1 MASLQSGIEQA
12 IAAIKPPTT
21 VASSGETNNTNNDNK
36 PIPPAPGGQSGW
48 MEPPSPFN
56 EDPELGPVNKPVYP
70 HNQVISSK
78 SGHALHM
85 DDTKGAERIRLEHR
99 TATFLEMHPDGSQ
112 VNKIQ
117 GDSYEIVAKNNNVLI
132 KGSCNITVI
141 GDCVIECQNKIEK
154 INGDY
159 NLQVAGKFTVM
170 AGDMIVHSDKDV
182 EITAGS
188 GTVGVGNIQLS
199 SADGVFVKG
208 KLTALNSFYADEVYS
223 NTKVT
228 AKFGMI
234 SGHLGFL
241 SRTGGL
247 FLGCEAVIPGVPDI
261 PPIVA
266 PPFSPGVVVNGAGV
280 FTDGFMIAAIAVAA
294 PVIQGLYTRD
304 LFGSMAGIRIEHN
317 LHTHPVLFGPTGPPI
332 PQMYGMLI

>member
-1 MASLQSGIEQA
+1 MASLQAGIEQA

-36 PIPPAPGGQSGW
+36 SIPPAPGGQSGW

-78 SGHALHM
+78 SGHAFHM
-85 DDTKGAERIRLEHR
+85 DDTKGAERVRLEHR

-132 KGSCNITVI
+132 KGRCNITVI

-170 AGDMIVHSDKDV
+170 AGDMVVHSDKDI
-182 EITAGS
+182 EMASGAGLL
-188 GTVGVGNIQLS
+188 GGGDIQLS
-199 SADGVFVKG
+199 SSDGVFVKG
-208 KLTALNSFYADEVYS
+208 RLSVSNNLYANEIFSSTKITATTQV
-223 NTKVT
+223 
-228 AKFGMI
+228 I

-247 FLGCEAVIPGVPDI
+247 FLGVEASIPGVIDI
-261 PPIVA
+261 PPIVSPA
-266 PPFSPGVVVNGAGV
+266 FSIPGIVVNGTGI
-280 FTDGFMIAAIAVAA
+280 TTTGFMLAGLSMFA
-294 PVIQGLYTRD
+294 PLVT
-304 LFGSMAGIRIEHN
+304 GIVTSDILGPMMFIRLWDILHN
-317 LHTHPVLFGPTGPPI
+317 HTAPTGPTTP
-332 PQMYGMLI
+332 PLQAGTLMA

>member
-1 MASLQSGIEQA
+1 MASLQPGIEQA
-12 IAAIKPPTT
+12 ISAIKPSTV

-36 PIPPAPGGQSGW
+36 PISASPDGQSGW

-85 DDTKGAERIRLEHR
+85 DDTKGAERVRLEHR

-117 GDSYEIVAKNNNVLI
+117 GNNYEIIAKDNNVLI
-132 KGSCNITVI
+132 RGRCNITIV

-159 NLQVAGKFTVM
+159 NLQVDGKFTVM
-170 AGDMIVHSDKDV
+170 AGDMIVHSNKDI
-182 EITAGS
+182 EMASGAGLF
-188 GTVGVGNIQLS
+188 GGGDIQLS
-199 SADGVFVKG
+199 SSDGVFVKG
-208 KLTALNSFYADEVYS
+208 RLSVSNNLYANEIFSSTKITATTQV
-223 NTKVT
+223 
-228 AKFGMI
+228 I

-247 FLGCEAVIPGVPDI
+247 FLGVEASIPGVIDI
-261 PPIVA
+261 PPIVG
-266 PPFSPGVVVNGAGV
+266 PSYSIPGIVVNGTGI
-280 FTDGFMIAAIAVAA
+280 TTTGF
-294 PVIQGLYTRD
+294 GLFATT
-304 LFGSMAGIRIEHN
+304 LFSPIVTGIVTSDILGPMMGIRLWDIIHN
-317 LHTHPVLFGPTGPPI
+317 HIAPLGPTSFPVQADTMFG
-332 PQMYGMLI
+332 